1 MTMPSVLKPELRRAE
16 ILVTDKD
23 IFLLYYLHEV
33 KILDVVL
40 QTKQLIIPANCP
52 KIQDKVFL

>member
-1 MTMPSVLKPELRRAE
+1 MTMPSVLKPELRRPE

-23 IFLLYYLHEV
+23 IFLLYYHNEV

>member
-1 MTMPSVLKPELRRAE
+1 MTMPSVLKPELRRPE

-40 QTKQLIIPANCP
+40 QTKQLIISANCP

>member
-1 MTMPSVLKPELRRAE
+1 MTMPSVLKPELRRPK

-23 IFLLYYLHEV
+23 IFPLYYLHEV

-40 QTKQLIIPANCP
+40 QTKQINNSCKLPQNSGQSI
-52 KIQDKVFL
+52 L